1 MGRRGLNE
9 LPAWH
14 KQASAHRI
22 PLRIVAA
29 QRKALRPIE
38 MAGLKPVLGVYP
50 DLQDALR
57 S

>member
-1 MGRRGLNE
+1 M
-9 LPAWH
+9 PAWH